1 MNFCIELLS
10 GGEWLHIFPE
20 GKVNMTKEFLRLKW
34 GIGRIIYELPIV
46 PIVIPVWHIGMEEVL
61 PNYPPY
67 YLRTGK
73 KITINIGE
81 PIDLNDLIK
90 TLRTNNTPEELARK
104 LITDKIQNELYKL
117 KEATEELHRKFN
129 S

>member
-1 MNFCIELLS
+1 MS
-10 GGEWLHIFPE
+10 
-20 GKVNMTKEFLRLKW
+20 KEFLRLKW
-34 GIGRIIYELPIV
+34 GIGRMIYECPVI

-81 PIDLNDLIK
+81 PIELKDLIK
-90 TLRTNNTPEELARK
+90 KLRAENASGEMARK
-104 LITDKIQNELYKL
+104 AITDKIQNELYKL
-117 KEATEELHRKFN
+117 KESTEELHRKFN